1 MAQPN
6 PASQPIDNQLQRSA
20 NHSSATPL
28 PQTQGK
34 VDPKQLPAQELEVD
48 TKRSP
53 EQQAEVDHIR
63 NSDTY
68 LPVGRDHALFNWFN
82 TQRDARCSGYIK
94 ALNGADLRKACQFY
108 RMKLAS
114 RRGVL
119 QAIPMPVV
127 YAEVKQYGAPTDLF
141 LSILSALG
149 HPLAGVGCLRDLRSR
164 TWGTLKAFGVKLLIV
179 GNAHYLSYK
188 SFSELVEIARGSKI
202 AVIPAGSLY
211 LDEILNRQSKRYTDI
226 YNTFLDSHE
235 FVSFSK
241 KETATLVTS
250 WEEKVLKPLEQQ
262 FNLTSIPGL
271 CDSLYNRC
279 NGQAEPL
286 YECLRKI
293 AIYMLENSGT
303 QLDSSSLEQILGTRR
318 PPINASLLRA

>member
-6 PASQPIDNQLQRSA
+6 PASQPIDNQSQ
-20 NHSSATPL
+20 HL
-28 PQTQGK
+28 PQREGK
-34 VDPKQLPAQELEVD
+34 LDPKQLPEQELEVD
-48 TKRSP
+48 SKRSP
-53 EQQAEVDHIR
+53 EQQAQVDHIR

-68 LPVGRDHALFNWFN
+68 LPVGRDKALFNWFN

-94 ALNGADLRKACQFY
+94 ALNGADLQKACQFY
-108 RMKLAS
+108 RMKEAR

-141 LSILSALG
+141 LSILTALG
-149 HPLAGVGCLRDLRSR
+149 HPLAGVGSLRDLRSR

-179 GNAHYLSYK
+179 GNAHYLPYK
-188 SFSELVEIARGSKI
+188 SFNELVEMARSLKL

-226 YNTFLDSHE
+226 YNTFLDSHD

-241 KETATLVTS
+241 EETATLVTS
-250 WEEKVLKPLEQQ
+250 WEEQVLVPLKQRL
-262 FNLTSIPGL
+262 NLASISGL
-271 CDSLYNRC
+271 CDFLYNKC

-293 AIYMLENSGT
+293 AIYILEKSDT
-303 QLDSSSLEQILGTRR
+303 QLDSSSLDQILVTRR
-318 PPINASLLRA
+318 SPIDASVLRA

>member
-6 PASQPIDNQLQRSA
+6 SASQPIDNQLQRSPQA
-20 NHSSATPL
+20 LGEVGSKRSSE
-28 PQTQGK
+28 
-34 VDPKQLPAQELEVD
+34 QE
-48 TKRSP
+48 SP
-53 EQQAEVDHIR
+53 EQQREVSSKRSLEQQIDHIR
-63 NSDTY
+63 NSDIY
-68 LPVGRDHALFNWFN
+68 CPLQRDEALFKWFD

-94 ALNGADLRKACQFY
+94 ALNGADLQKACQFY
-108 RMKLAS
+108 RMRQAR

-141 LSILSALG
+141 LSILAALG

-164 TWGTLKAFGVKLLIV
+164 SWGTLKAFGVKLLIV

-241 KETATLVTS
+241 KETVQVVAS
-250 WEEKVLKPLEQQ
+250 WEEQVLVPLERRL
-262 FNLTSIPGL
+262 NLASILGF

-293 AIYMLENSGT
+293 AIYTLENSGT
-303 QLDSSSLEQILGTRR
+303 QLDLSSLEQILVTRR

>member
-20 NHSSATPL
+20 NRSSATPS

-34 VDPKQLPAQELEVD
+34 VDSKQLPAQELEVD

-53 EQQAEVDHIR
+53 EQQAVVDHIR

-68 LPVGRDHALFNWFN
+68 LPLGRDQALFKWFN
-82 TQRDARCSGYIK
+82 RQRDARCSGYIT
-94 ALNGADLRKACQFY
+94 AINGADLRKTCQFY
-108 RMKLAS
+108 RMQLAS

-127 YAEVKQYGAPTDLF
+127 YAEVQQYGAPTDLF
-141 LSILSALG
+141 LSILGALG
-149 HPLAGVGCLRDLRSR
+149 HPLAGVGPLRNLRSR
-164 TWGTLKAFGVKLLIV
+164 TCATLKAYGVKLLVV

-188 SFSELVEIARGSKI
+188 SFNELVEIARAARI
-202 AVIPAGSLY
+202 AVIPAGSFG
-211 LDEILNRQSKRYTDI
+211 LDEILKCKSKRYTDI

-235 FVSFSK
+235 FVCFSK
-241 KETATLVTS
+241 TETATLVTT
-250 WEEKVLKPLEQQ
+250 WEAQVLVPLERQL
-262 FNLTSIPGL
+262 NLTSIPGF
-271 CDSLYNRC
+271 CDSLYNKS

-286 YECLRKI
+286 YECLRQI
-293 AIYMLENSGT
+293 AIYMLDNSDT
-303 QLDSSSLEQILGTRR
+303 QLDSSSLNLILATRR
-318 PPINASLLRA
+318 PPINASELRA

>member
-20 NHSSATPL
+20 NRSSATPL

-34 VDPKQLPAQELEVD
+34 VDSKQLPAQELEVD

-53 EQQAEVDHIR
+53 EQQAVVDHIC

-68 LPVGRDHALFNWFN
+68 LPLGRDQALFKWFN
-82 TQRDARCSGYIK
+82 RQRDARCSGYIK

-108 RMKLAS
+108 RMQLVT

-141 LSILSALG
+141 LSILTALG
-149 HPLAGVGCLRDLRSR
+149 HPLAGVGPLRNLRSR
-164 TWGTLKAFGVKLLIV
+164 TCATLKAYGVKLLIV

-188 SFSELVEIARGSKI
+188 SFNELVEMARASKI

-211 LDEILNRQSKRYTDI
+211 LDEILSRQSKRYTDI
-226 YNTFLDSHE
+226 YNTFLDCHE
-235 FVSFSK
+235 FVAFSK
-241 KETATLVTS
+241 KETVQMVAS
-250 WEEKVLKPLEQQ
+250 WEEQVLVPLKRRL
-262 FNLTSIPGL
+262 NLASISGL
-271 CDSLYNRC
+271 CDSLFNKS

-286 YECLRKI
+286 YECLRQI
-293 AIYMLENSGT
+293 AIYMLENSGI
-303 QLDSSSLEQILGTRR
+303 QLNLSNLDQILVTRR
-318 PPINASLLRA
+318 TPIDASVLRA

>member
-6 PASQPIDNQLQRSA
+6 PASQPIDNQLQGAAKR
-20 NHSSATPL
+20 SSASL
-28 PQTQGK
+28 SPQTQGK
-34 VDPKQLPAQELEVD
+34 VDS
-48 TKRSP
+48 KRSP
-53 EQQAEVDHIR
+53 EQQPEIEHIR
-63 NSDTY
+63 NSDSY
-68 LPVGRDHALFNWFN
+68 CPVQRDEALFKWFD

-94 ALNGADLRKACQFY
+94 ALNGADLQKACQFY
-108 RMKLAS
+108 RMKEAR

-141 LSILSALG
+141 LSILAALG
-149 HPLAGVGCLRDLRSR
+149 HPLAGVGPLRDLRSR

-179 GNAHYLSYK
+179 GNAHYLPYK
-188 SFSELVEIARGSKI
+188 SFNELVEIARGAKI

-235 FVSFSK
+235 FVAFSK
-241 KETATLVTS
+241 KETVQLVAS
-250 WEEKVLKPLEQQ
+250 WEEQVLVPLEQRL
-262 FNLTSIPGL
+262 NLVSIPNF

-279 NGQAEPL
+279 SGQTEPL

-293 AIYMLENSGT
+293 AIYMLENSGI
-303 QLDSSSLEQILGTRR
+303 QLNSSSLDQILATRR
-318 PPINASLLRA
+318 PPINASVLRA

>member
-6 PASQPIDNQLQRSA
+6 PASQPIDNQSQHSPQRE
-20 NHSSATPL
+20 
-28 PQTQGK
+28 GK
-34 VDPKQLPAQELEVD
+34 LDPKQLPAQELEVD
-48 TKRSP
+48 SKRSP
-53 EQQAEVDHIR
+53 EQQAQVDHIR

-68 LPVGRDHALFNWFN
+68 LPVGRDKALFNWFN

-141 LSILSALG
+141 LSILTALG
-149 HPLAGVGCLRDLRSR
+149 HPLAGVGSLRDLRSR
-164 TWGTLKAFGVKLLIV
+164 TCGTLKAFGVKLLIV
-179 GNAHYLSYK
+179 GNAHHLPYK
-188 SFSELVEIARGSKI
+188 SFNELVEIVRASKI

-226 YNTFLDSHE
+226 YNTFLDSHD

-241 KETATLVTS
+241 EETATLVTS
-250 WEEKVLKPLEQQ
+250 WEEQVLVPLKQRL
-262 FNLTSIPGL
+262 NLASISGL
-271 CDSLYNRC
+271 CDFLYNKC

-293 AIYMLENSGT
+293 AIYILEKSDT
-303 QLDSSSLEQILGTRR
+303 QLDSSSLDQILATRR
-318 PPINASLLRA
+318 PPINASVLRA

>member
-6 PASQPIDNQLQRSA
+6 SASQPIDNQLQRS
-20 NHSSATPL
+20 
-28 PQTQGK
+28 PQAK
-34 VDPKQLPAQELEVD
+34 AEVGS
-48 TKRSP
+48 KRSP
-53 EQQAEVDHIR
+53 EQQPEIDHIR
-63 NSDTY
+63 NSDIY
-68 LPVGRDHALFNWFN
+68 CPVQRDEALFKWFD

-94 ALNGADLRKACQFY
+94 ALNGADLQKACQFY
-108 RMKLAS
+108 RMREAR

-141 LSILSALG
+141 LSILAALG
-149 HPLAGVGCLRDLRSR
+149 HPLAGVGPLRDLRSR

-188 SFSELVEIARGSKI
+188 SFNELVEMARNLKL

-235 FVSFSK
+235 FVAFSQ
-241 KETATLVTS
+241 KETIQLVAS
-250 WEEKVLKPLEQQ
+250 WEEQVLVPLEQRL
-262 FNLTSIPGL
+262 NLAFISGL
-271 CDSLYNRC
+271 CDSLYQKC
-279 NGQAEPL
+279 KGQAEPL

-293 AIYMLENSGT
+293 AIHVLENSDT
-303 QLDSSSLEQILGTRR
+303 QLNSSNLAQILVTRR
-318 PPINASLLRA
+318 PPIDASVLRA